1 MKHRYIQDS
10 VTGKLHEVD
19 LGYSA
24 PLPDSQHLLWNDRD
38 YKDLKTSDGV
48 DISSRAKHKEYMK
61 RTGLTTMDDYKE
73 TWAKAQAKREE
84 YQAKGG
90 SVSRE
95 DVARAIHKLESDSR
109 RPGR

>member
-10 VTGKLHEVD
+10 VTGKLYEVD

-84 YQAKGG
+84 YRVKGG

-95 DVARAIHKLESDSR
+95 DVARAIHQLESGR
-109 RPGR
+109 RAER